1 MGNLYTWL
9 YAFFD
14 KMEFAEGVSE
24 YNQIWQI
31 VQTCKWRAS
40 NESGCH
46 VLFYWAEKANQLEL
60 AQIIWTCPIIDLIL
74 HNI

>member
-24 YNQIWQI
+24 YNQICQI
-31 VQTCKWRAS
+31 VQ
-40 NESGCH
+40 
-46 VLFYWAEKANQLEL
+46 
-60 AQIIWTCPIIDLIL
+60 I
-74 HNI
+74 